1 MRIKCDR
8 CGGKARIKTTRE
20 VTTSFRHLYCSCT
33 NAECGH
39 TFVMDL
45 SFSHTLSPSA
55 LDLSEATRAALRV
68 CATQAQAQA
77 QAQGVLGGVAARP

>member
-1 MRIKCDR
+1 MRIICDR
-8 CGGKARIKTTRE
+8 CGGKARIETTRE
-20 VTTSFRHLYCSCT
+20 ITTSFRHLYCSCT

-55 LDLSEATRAALRV
+55 FDLPEETRAALRG
-68 CATQAQAQA
+68 CATQA
-77 QAQGVLGGVAARP
+77 QAQGVLGSAGAS

>member
-1 MRIKCDR
+1 MRIICDR
-8 CGGKARIKTTRE
+8 CSSKARIETTRE
-20 VTTSFRHLYCSCT
+20 VTASFRHLYCSCT

-55 LDLSEATRAALRV
+55 LDLPEATRAALRS
-68 CATQAQAQA
+68 CATQA
-77 QAQGVLGGVAARP
+77 QAQGVLGGAGAS